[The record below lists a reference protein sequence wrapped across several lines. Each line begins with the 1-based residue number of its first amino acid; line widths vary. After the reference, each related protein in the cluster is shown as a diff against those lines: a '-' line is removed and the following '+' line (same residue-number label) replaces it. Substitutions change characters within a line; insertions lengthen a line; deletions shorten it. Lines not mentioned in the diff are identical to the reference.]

1 MRDSNPVLLGGLT
14 AGGLISLFEAI
25 LVLGQ
30 TMMWWNLTSDQ
41 TQAWLTVIRI
51 GLPIVVTVGTSLWV
65 QRQTT
70 TLSEP
75 KDNAGAPLVREDG
88 RPINSEFRTINR
100 REK

>member
-51 GLPIVVTVGTSLWV
+51 GLPIVVTVGTS
-65 QRQTT
+65 QTT